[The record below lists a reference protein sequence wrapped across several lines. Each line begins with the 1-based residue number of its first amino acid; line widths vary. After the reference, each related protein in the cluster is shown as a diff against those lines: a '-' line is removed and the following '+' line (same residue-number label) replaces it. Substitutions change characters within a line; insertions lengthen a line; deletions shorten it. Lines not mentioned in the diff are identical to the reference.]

1 MKSLRRPRCAPVL
14 LLDGDRAGA
23 GRRAPARVTVSVI
36 IGNWT
41 AGQALDACLASL
53 AAGGVSGPEVVL
65 VDNAS
70 SDGSAGAV
78 CARHPQVRLL
88 ETGAN
93 LGFAAGA
100 NRGAQ
105 AARGDV
111 LVFLN
116 PDARVLPGALASLV
130 EALARTPGTG
140 IAGGGLSG
148 EGGRWQPAAAR
159 FGPLAHLLL
168 DTTLGRLG
176 ARLRRAPYRV
186 DWVYGTFMAVRRDLF
201 RQLGGFDP
209 RYFLYGEDLDLCYRA
224 ARLGAR
230 TIHVPAA
237 RALHG
242 PNLSAAQRFGRGRE
256 AEVGEG
262 ERAPHAARGRPGGA
276 EVFRAAAAC
285 KFGLKTALAAALGR
299 RAAAVTYGRVVRA
312 CLTFAPDAS

>member
-1 MKSLRRPRCAPVL
+1 M
-14 LLDGDRAGA
+14 
-23 GRRAPARVTVSVI
+23 TVSVI
-36 IGNWT
+36 IVNWN
-41 AGQALDACLASL
+41 AGAALDACLASL
-53 AAGGVSGPEVVL
+53 AAGGVAEPDVVL
-65 VDNAS
+65 IDNAS
-70 SDGSAGAV
+70 SDGSARAACV
-78 CARHPQVRLL
+78 RHPQVRLV

-100 NRGAQ
+100 NRGAE

-116 PDARVLPGALASLV
+116 PDARVEPGALATLV
-130 EALARTPGTG
+130 EALAGTPGAG
-140 IAGGGLSG
+140 IAGGGLAG
-148 EGGRWQPAAAR
+148 EGGGWQPAAAR

-168 DTTLGRLG
+168 DTALGRLG
-176 ARLRRAPYRV
+176 ARLRRAPHPV
-186 DWVYGTFMAVRRDLF
+186 DWVYGTFMAVGRDLF
-201 RQLGGFDP
+201 HELAGFDP

-237 RALHG
+237 HALHG

-256 AEVGEG
+256 AEVVKGEM
-262 ERAPHAARGRPGGA
+262 RFYAARGGPGA
-276 EVFRAAAAC
+276 LRVFRAAAAC

-299 RAAAVTYGRVVRA
+299 RAAAATYGRVVRA

>member
-1 MKSLRRPRCAPVL
+1 MRRPRRAPAL
-14 LLDGDRAGA
+14 LLDGEQAGA
-23 GRRAPARVTVSVI
+23 GGRPPARVTVSVI
-36 IGNWT
+36 IVNWN
-41 AGQALDACLASL
+41 AGQDLDACLASL
-53 AAGGVSGPEVVL
+53 AAGGGPAPEMVL

-70 SDGSAGAV
+70 SDGSAGAA
-78 CARHPQVRLL
+78 CARHPQVRLV

-100 NRGAQ
+100 NRGAE

-116 PDARVLPGALASLV
+116 PDARLLPGALATLV
-130 EALARTPGTG
+130 EALARTPDAG
-140 IAGGGLSG
+140 IAGGGLAG
-148 EGGRWQPAAAR
+148 EGGGWQPAAAR
-159 FGPLAHLLL
+159 FAPLAHLLL

-176 ARLRRAPYRV
+176 ARLRRAPHRV

-224 ARLGAR
+224 ARLGAC

-237 RALHG
+237 RAVHG
-242 PNLSAAQRFGRGRE
+242 PNLSAAQRFGHGRE
-256 AEVGEG
+256 AEVVKGEM
-262 ERAPHAARGRPGGA
+262 RFYAARGGPGA
-276 EVFRAAAAC
+276 LRLFRAAAAC